1 MDRTEM
7 EAVVGALKRINRC
20 LDERFEKDADLYLS
34 PEQVEEIKKLIYGGK
49 YDRLVKE
56 CSPVLKKFSP
66 RVMVNVLVKNAWLM
80 RNGKYEILRP
90 IFDSCEYDYFRSV
103 MTDVFENRIDM
114 PTRFRFWLI
123 ATCLEKNSAADCRQM
138 LAKKLIFLNHPTLK
152 AICIRQILKD
162 EPINK
167 RYRQFNDYVA
177 DSKSLLTQK
186 DIVNS
191 LFPSSDLTDAIRN
204 LIFNEHIKQASDM
217 NHFWVERLEAKD
229 IPFVMDKFKEFCRQ
243 NSSHFKEC
251 ADVLSRLYPIS
262 KKNFSDFAER
272 FAVAC
277 ACMDG
282 YQKANLA
289 KSCLRR
295 TNSEETKILQAAL
308 SKHGIVNVE
317 KGELADADK
326 IIEIL
331 SENFVSER
339 ALRYLVASFDEKYRD
354 DYENTL
360 EKIRQKT
367 SGERFGKFCCT
378 LFKIK
383 YWRLKYLVYVINKLV
398 PAGANKNNSL
408 VKEILEHVHDKDI
421 LREFK
426 FDKDI
431 ERVIA
436 FVKEKDFSL
445 FEQLT
450 RY

>member
-1 MDRTEM
+1 MDKNEM

-20 LDERFEKDADLYLS
+20 LDERFEKDADLYLA

-49 YDRLVKE
+49 YDKLVKE

-80 RNGKYEILRP
+80 RKSKYETLRP
-90 IFDSCEYDYFRSV
+90 IFDACEYNYFRKV

-114 PTRFRFWLI
+114 PTKFRFWLI
-123 ATCLEKNSAADCRQM
+123 ATCLEKNSAADCRRMIAQ
-138 LAKKLIFLNHPTLK
+138 KSIFLNHPTLK

-162 EPINK
+162 EPIDK
-167 RYRQFNDYVA
+167 RYRQFNDYVD
-177 DSKSLLTQK
+177 DSKNLLTQE

-191 LFPSSDLTDAIRN
+191 LFPSSDFTDTIRS

-217 NHFWVERLEAKD
+217 SRFWVGRLEASD
-229 IPFVMDKFKEFCRQ
+229 IPFIMGKFKEFCRQ
-243 NSSHFKEC
+243 HSSHFTEC
-251 ADVLSRLYPIS
+251 ADILGRLYPIS

-272 FAVAC
+272 FAAAC

-282 YQKANLA
+282 NQKAKLA
-289 KSCLRR
+289 RSCLGR
-295 TNSEETKILQAAL
+295 TSTEDSKTLQAAL
-308 SKHGIVNVE
+308 IKQGISNVE
-317 KGELADADK
+317 KGDLADTDK

-331 SENFVSER
+331 SGNFLNGR
-339 ALRYLVASFDEKYRD
+339 KLGYLVHSFDAKYRD

-360 EKIRQKT
+360 EQIRQKT
-367 SGERFGKFCCT
+367 SENHFVKFCCA

-383 YWRLKYLVYVINKLV
+383 YWRLDYLVYVIDKLIA
-398 PAGANKNNSL
+398 PGTDKNDPL
-408 VKEILEHVHDKDI
+408 VKEVLEHIHDKNI

-426 FDKDI
+426 FDKNYGRI
-431 ERVIA
+431 IA